1 MLNSQKDEV
10 SKIIKNFA
18 DLFRVLL
25 SLFLIGI
32 IMLWMAQIF
41 QFDSYIP
48 FSGNINAFLTK
59 FNSHFVTQN
68 VLEESDNSIVYL
80 SVNIII
86 LLVISSFISD
96 VVKDML
102 QMYERSHEES
112 VEEDNIRINEQI
124 KKNYELHLKHNMQFI
139 VALRLNVFKDS
150 FQALA
155 FSDPDYSQKLQ
166 VAVDKML
173 VEVKNLVTS
182 SVKCDKTNVDDIIIL
197 HIQSPEQLNKIL
209 VFLKSLCQV
218 EKYVKSGLEYFIA
231 VTTHTVDEDP
241 KEAMDSA
248 VKLVN
253 LGCKNK
259 IVCYQIVPEC
269 LNTVLNNKFDATAN
283 GNYED
288 LPDSLYE
295 LVYKKE

>member
-1 MLNSQKDEV
+1 MLNSQKDEM
-10 SKIIKNFA
+10 SKIIKNVA
-18 DLFRVLL
+18 DLFRVCL

-32 IMLWMAQIF
+32 IILWCAQIF
-41 QFDSYIP
+41 NFDAYIP

-80 SVNIII
+80 SINIII

-124 KKNYELHLKHNMQFI
+124 QKNYELHLKHNMQFV

-155 FSDPDYSQKLQ
+155 FSDPDYSEKLK
-166 VAVDKML
+166 AAMEKMIA
-173 VEVKNLVTS
+173 EVKNVVMNS
-182 SVKCDKTNVDDIIIL
+182 IKCEKNTVDDVIVL
-197 HIQSPEQLNKIL
+197 YLTSPEQLNKVL
-209 VFLKSLCQV
+209 LFLKSLFRV
-218 EKYVKSGLEYFIA
+218 EKYAKSGLEYFIA
-231 VTTHTVDEDP
+231 VTTYTIDENP
-241 KEAMDSA
+241 KEATDSA

-259 IVCYQIVPEC
+259 IVCYQIVSEC
-269 LNTVLNNKFDATAN
+269 LNTVLNNKFGAMAN

-295 LVYKKE
+295 LIEKKQ